1 MRDGSCSKCGAHWS
15 EPCWCEENEKVD
27 KFKKL
32 EQQLDKLKEENE
44 KLIKYKE
51 LIDKF
56 MTDTDMS
63 EKELIR
69 EYKTLG
75 E

>member
-1 MRDGSCSKCGAHWS
+1 MSILSVGTERIR
-15 EPCWCEENEKVD
+15 E
-27 KFKKL
+27 L
-32 EQQLDKLKEENE
+32 EQELDKLKEENE